1 MPLELRIRNRQVRA
15 RRPSKMATLRLSMVK
30 AAAGIWG
37 GEWERAGLGREWDPF
52 TPHLLRLDFP
62 RP

>member
-15 RRPSKMATLRLSMVK
+15 RSPSKMAMLRLSMMK
-30 AAAGIWG
+30 AAASIWG
-37 GEWERAGLGREWDPF
+37 AEWERAGLGREWDPF
-52 TPHLLRLDFP
+52 TPHLLGLAFP